1 MKHIDNKMM
10 NGLIVKIMEGDS
22 VIDTITEIEIPSDF
36 KRVITK
42 LHPEVRDVETE
53 GFKVVKKYDTTT
65 LKSCTTFDPLNYFEV
80 GVKLF
85 FGQDEIPKGNKEY
98 YKKLFDEMFVMTY
111 GIEMDFVSFRIVS
124 LVVPRVKS
132 NEEKF
137 VEIFAKNHILKK

>member
-10 NGLIVKIMEGDS
+10 NGLSVKIMEGNS

-53 GFKVVKKYDTTT
+53 GFKVVKKYDA
-65 LKSCTTFDPLNYFEV
+65 TTFDPLNYFEV

-98 YKKLFDEMFVMTY
+98 YKKLFEEMFVMTY
-111 GIEMDFVSFRIVS
+111 GLEMDFVSFRIVS
-124 LVVPRVKS
+124 LVVPPVKS

-137 VEIFAKNHILKK
+137 VEIFAKNHIWEK